1 MSSPSKI
8 EWSLLLRERG
18 QRRGRPFSTRVAS
31 FAVVLALVVTLSMAA
46 GMPAFAQESDGKQE
60 ESGQRRGTAQG
71 FLPPTEKPETKF
83 SSDIEAQI
91 RNTPYGTVF
100 GQNKVT
106 YENFDFW
113 VYKGPHFDVYYYPEE
128 EAQLDEVVA
137 FSEAAY
143 QRISNIIGHDLS
155 KRTPIIFYQT
165 HSEFQQ
171 QHIIPQYLPEG
182 VAAFA
187 EPTVNRLVLP
197 VDDPPD
203 ELLKLLT
210 HEITHIFEY
219 DYLYGGQVG
228 RAMRMSPPGWV
239 MEGLAEFMADDLT
252 TLDEMMLRDIV
263 LADSIPTLVQ
273 MSYNRGFFV
282 DYVLGHV
289 VWLFIADQ
297 FGVEGVRIFLGEVRR
312 DLGQDIERDVERAFN
327 LSPSEF
333 DDQFRDWLRDRYLPN
348 VLQRDEADDF
358 GLNVFGRFEEVDR
371 PLAFSPALSPDG
383 KKIVAISVDRK
394 KLTLDI
400 MTFDAETGELI
411 KNLTSGGKGYEYI
424 IGQGLTVGTKSGRD
438 VSWSP
443 DGKYIA
449 FFGRTGP
456 TRTLFVLDSET
467 GDVAYKRKLETLDQG
482 MSPDVGPDGRL
493 VFAAHSDGVR
503 DIFIWDPKDDS
514 LMNVTQDEVYDYAP
528 VWSPDGRSIVFI
540 SHILGHNKIF
550 MVDLTRPQDRIQL
563 TYGQYNEKHMSFS
576 RDGSTLYFASD
587 RGGVFNI
594 YAMDLQ
600 TGEVN
605 RYTDMLHGAFFPL
618 ELPGNQLMF
627 SGYGDGSY
635 ELYTMDLN
643 ESIEETFLATD
654 EALSDER
661 VAEIEQQMVDA
672 MTVELDQSNVSQSPS
687 KGWHISNIALAG
699 GYASGPGNSVLA
711 NIGIEVSDL
720 LGNHRI
726 MGYFGSYRSQ
736 RNLGGAYYN
745 MRHRLN
751 WGVSGTSQ
759 RLYYFSI
766 IGNPLNPGAGDIQSD
781 VFFSLDGGEVFAS
794 YPLSQDV
801 RFELSAGFYDQLYQ
815 GGGLFLTTGGEL
827 VFGIAFPSGTFVPLG
842 VALVMDKARFQVF
855 GPFAGRRVRVA
866 YRASPGIGD
875 QLQFNDVQVDYR
887 EYIQVTE
894 RNILAIR
901 FWAASSWGE
910 NPSVFFM
917 GGLNQLRG
925 YDWLQFAGNKAWFT
939 NIEFR
944 FPFIDE
950 VRGGDMA
957 ISNIR
962 GLFFLDVGA
971 SWFNIQN
978 DFTFWEDG
986 GLKDAVGAFGGGVYF
1001 DLFGLPLNFYLS
1013 QKTDFNRFIEGVKF
1027 DFYIGPTF

>member
-1 MSSPSKI
+1 MSSLSSM
-8 EWSLLLRERG
+8 EWSHLMRKRG
-18 QRRGRPFSTRVAS
+18 QRRGRSTCARVVS
-31 FAVVLALVVTLSMAA
+31 FGVVFALVVALSLASS
-46 GMPAFAQESDGKQE
+46 MPAFAQEGDGKQIKSE
-60 ESGQRRGTAQG
+60 QRRGTAQG

-83 SSDIEAQI
+83 STDKEAQI

-143 QRISNIIGHDLS
+143 EKISSIIGHDLS

-282 DYVLGHV
+282 DYVLGQV
-289 VWLFIADQ
+289 VWQFIADQ
-297 FGVEGVRIFLGEVRR
+297 FGIEGVRIFFGEIRR
-312 DLGQDIERDVERAFN
+312 DLGQDIDRDIERAFN
-327 LSPSEF
+327 LTPSEF
-333 DDQFRDWLRDRYLPN
+333 DEQFRDWLRDRYLPN

-358 GLNVFGRFEEVDR
+358 GLNVFARFEEVDR
-371 PLAFSPALSPDG
+371 PLAFSPALSPDNT
-383 KKIVAISVDRK
+383 KIAAISVDRK
-394 KLTLDI
+394 KRTLDI
-400 MTFDAETGELI
+400 MTFDVETGELI
-411 KNLTSGGKGYEYI
+411 KNLTGGGKGYEYI

-438 VSWSP
+438 LTWSP
-443 DGKYIA
+443 DGRHVA

-456 TRTLFVLDSET
+456 TRTLFVLDATS
-467 GDVAYKRKLETLDQG
+467 GDVVYKKKLEILDQG
-482 MSPDVGPDGRL
+482 MSPDIGPDGRL
-493 VFAAHSDGVR
+493 VFAAHQDGVR
-503 DIFIWDPKDDS
+503 DIYIWDPDDDS
-514 LMNVTQDEVYDYAP
+514 LLNVTQDEVYDYAP
-528 VWSPDGRSIVFI
+528 VWSPDGRSIVFV
-540 SHILGHNKIF
+540 SHILGHKKLF

-563 TYGQYNEKHMSFS
+563 TYGQYDEKQPSFS
-576 RDGSTLYFASD
+576 ADGSTLFYASD

-594 YAMDLQ
+594 YAMNLQ
-600 TGEVN
+600 NGEVH

-618 ELPGNQLMF
+618 QIPGNQLMF

-654 EALSDER
+654 DALSDER
-661 VAEIEQQMVDA
+661 VTEIEQEMLDA

-736 RNLGGAYYN
+736 RNLGGAYHN

-759 RLYYFSI
+759 RLFYFTF
-766 IGNPLNPGAGDIQSD
+766 IGNPLDPGTQIESD
-781 VFFSLDGGEVFAS
+781 VYFSLDGGEIFAS

-801 RFELSAGFYDQLYQ
+801 RFELSAGFYDQFYQ
-815 GGGLFLTTGGEL
+815 GGGVFQTTGGQA
-827 VFGIAFPSGTFVPLG
+827 VFGVFFPSGTFVPLG
-842 VALVMDKARFQVF
+842 VALVLDKARFREF
-855 GPFAGRRVRVA
+855 GPFAGRRVRIA
-866 YRASPGIGD
+866 YRASPGFGEH
-875 QLQFNDVQVDYR
+875 LQFNDLQVDYR
-887 EYIQVTE
+887 EYIQITE
-894 RNILAIR
+894 RNIFAVR

-910 NPSVFFM
+910 DPSVFFM

-925 YDWLQFAGNKAWFT
+925 YYWLEFAGNKACVT
-939 NIEFR
+939 NFEFR
-944 FPFIDE
+944 FPLIDE

-971 SWFNIQN
+971 SWFNIQ
-978 DFTFWEDG
+978 DSFTFFEDG
-986 GLKDAVGAFGGGVYF
+986 GLKDAVASFGGGVYF
-1001 DLFGLPLNFYLS
+1001 GFFGLPLNFYLS
-1013 QKTDFNRFIEGVKF
+1013 QKTDFNRFVDGLKF
-1027 DFYIGPTF
+1027 DFFIGPTF